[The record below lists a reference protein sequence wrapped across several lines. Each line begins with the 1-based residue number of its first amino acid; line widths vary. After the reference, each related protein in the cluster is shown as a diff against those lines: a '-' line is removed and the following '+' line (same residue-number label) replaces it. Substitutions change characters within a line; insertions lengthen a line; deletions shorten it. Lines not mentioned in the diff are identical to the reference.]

1 MHGADNCAAVARDF
15 DRHRATRET
24 SVLTADRRRF
34 NGDGQARLRAA
45 LPLTQRARL
54 AELEHAGWSL
64 GCIRTVPPQ
73 VIVVSPKGR
82 AAVLTAEGRL
92 ADPMGVTLRHR

>member
-1 MHGADNCAAVARDF
+1 M
-15 DRHRATRET
+15 
-24 SVLTADRRRF
+24 LTADRRRF
-34 NGDGQARLRAA
+34 NGEEQARLRAA

-64 GCIRTVPPQ
+64 GCIRTAPSQ
-73 VIVVSPKGR
+73 VIVLSPKGR
-82 AAVLTAEGRL
+82 AAVLTPEGRL